1 MVTLEE
7 RIREIWFKSD
17 MKGLDED
24 KQLIKIAISETR
36 KDDRK
41 GFKKMIKDIDGYLTQ
56 YQKDMIISRIREKKL
71 VVRRRNHQN
80 KSIRRTKDSH
90 PTRDI

>member
-41 GFKKMIKDIDGYLTQ
+41 G
-56 YQKDMIISRIREKKL
+56 SRR
-71 VVRRRNHQN
+71 
-80 KSIRRTKDSH
+80 
-90 PTRDI
+90 